1 MWYTKILNWI
11 IRKEPM
17 IVEAALEKIRLK
29 DARAQL
35 GLSQAKLAELAGVH
49 WHSVG
54 RCERGET
61 IRITSAWAILNAL
74 NERRALRN
82 LPALELKDLTWKI
95 EGEDE

>member
-1 MWYTKILNWI
+1 
-11 IRKEPM
+11 M
-17 IVEAALEKIRLK
+17 IVEVALDKIRLK

-35 GLSQAKLAELAGVH
+35 GLSQAELARLAHVH

-74 NERRALRN
+74 NERRALKN
-82 LPALELKDLTWKI
+82 LPALGLKDLTWSI
-95 EGEDE
+95 EGEEND